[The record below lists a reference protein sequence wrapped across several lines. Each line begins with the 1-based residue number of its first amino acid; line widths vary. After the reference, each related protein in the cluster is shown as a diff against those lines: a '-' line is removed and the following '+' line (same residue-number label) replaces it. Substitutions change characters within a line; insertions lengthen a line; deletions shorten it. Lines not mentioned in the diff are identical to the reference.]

1 MECSKFEISDLQM
14 ATDLK
19 SDRRVLLDF
28 EIEQILVLV
37 WKPRDAIYYDSYG
50 YKIKSALFEGS
61 FRH

>member
-28 EIEQILVLV
+28 DIEQVLV
-37 WKPRDAIYYDSYG
+37 WKPRDA
-50 YKIKSALFEGS
+50 LLCNLL
-61 FRH
+61 

>member
-37 WKPRDAIYYDSYG
+37 SKPRY
-50 YKIKSALFEGS
+50 ALLCNFYVKLMCVS
-61 FRH
+61 